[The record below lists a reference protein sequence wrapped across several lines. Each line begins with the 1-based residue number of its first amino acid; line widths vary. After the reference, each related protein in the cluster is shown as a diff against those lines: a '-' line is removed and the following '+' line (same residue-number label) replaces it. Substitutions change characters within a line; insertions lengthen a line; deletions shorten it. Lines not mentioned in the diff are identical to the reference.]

1 MNARIIAA
9 LVMKDIVLIFRNKL
23 FLLITVFGTIAYI
36 VIYFVIPTTVD
47 ESLKIGLYSDAPT
60 VPPVFQQLLSGG
72 QEGLDVDKLDSDQAL
87 RDAVE
92 EGQYIAG
99 IALPA
104 DILTGDNPQ
113 IQLYSR
119 ADTPTEVVQSLDFMV
134 SELAYLQ
141 YGQLPV
147 TSQSVLGTDLIGAQ
161 IPMRNQMRTILP
173 VMLIIVQLFG
183 LATLISE
190 EFEGRTVRAVL
201 VSPANI
207 VDFFVAK
214 GVFGVCMA
222 FGQGLLVMAI
232 IGGLGT
238 QAGIVILTLFLA
250 SLVITG
256 IGFLAGAF
264 SKDNMSAVSWSFVI
278 MMLLLMP
285 TMTALTPGAASA
297 WVKLIPSYYFSDT
310 LHRAAN
316 YGMGIS
322 DLWPNLLIMAGF
334 AAAFISLGIYALR
347 RKVR

>member
-36 VIYFVIPTTVD
+36 VIYFVMPTTVD

-72 QEGLDVDKLDSDQAL
+72 QESLDVDKLDSDQAL

-161 IPMRNQMRTILP
+161 TPMRNQMRTILP

-316 YGMGIS
+316 YGMGWS
-322 DLWPNLLIMAGF
+322 DLWSNLLIMFGF
-334 AAAFISLGIYALR
+334 AAAFISLGIFALR
-347 RKVR
+347 RKTR